1 MAFPNFHG
9 RERENASNFLD
20 DLEMAFLVSGRDED
34 VVKLKDFPLVLREE
48 AKSWFAGSLPEKKR
62 SWEVLKDAFIA
73 KFSAGNNPEEL
84 WRRLTSLRQ
93 TALDSYQAYETH
105 FLTLWAQWELS
116 LPEGEGAPDFLKKE
130 KFLAGGLSPS
140 LQEKVKGKFPENFE
154 EAMQWA
160 RLKDRKLQFHAHVM
174 RRESQPSTSGV
185 GEQQPHAPPTTQA
198 DPHLELLQRVTNQLN
213 ELSVNMFQGSRMPA
227 QPSNEERA
235 QNAQQPPRRQQ
246 RRQDYFCYNCG
257 EDGHGMYFC
266 PHPRRH
272 PGNGQ
277 GRGPRRQVTPPRDR
291 PQAPAQS
298 QILRQPQATTAIPPL
313 PEVNEER
320 AVNVIQLEAKGK
332 EKVREPDVMPIKKA
346 RVSEEVTGPPAS
358 QMMEEEG
365 TSKDAKKRKKRS
377 SARRKITTKDFPLGE
392 KEEPYSLVEDVCNQ
406 GPKLTWPQ
414 LLHLSP
420 KMRTTVVKDGEY
432 PHYKGDGFIRGKEG

>member
-34 VVKLKDFPLVLREE
+34 AVKLKAFPLVLREE
-48 AKSWFAGSLPEKKR
+48 AKSWFAGLLPEKKR

-93 TALDSYQAYETH
+93 IALDSYHAYETH

-160 RLKDRKLQFHAHVM
+160 RLKDRKLQFQAHVM
-174 RRESQPSTSGV
+174 RRESQPSTNV
-185 GEQQPHAPPTTQA
+185 MGEQQPHAPPTTPA

-257 EDGHGMYFC
+257 EVGHGMYFC

-291 PQAPAQS
+291 PQAPTHNPS
-298 QILRQPQATTAIPPL
+298 R
-313 PEVNEER
+313 
-320 AVNVIQLEAKGK
+320 
-332 EKVREPDVMPIKKA
+332 
-346 RVSEEVTGPPAS
+346 
-358 QMMEEEG
+358 
-365 TSKDAKKRKKRS
+365 
-377 SARRKITTKDFPLGE
+377 
-392 KEEPYSLVEDVCNQ
+392 
-406 GPKLTWPQ
+406 Q
-414 LLHLSP
+414 LLSL
-420 KMRTTVVKDGEY
+420 K
-432 PHYKGDGFIRGKEG
+432 F